1 MNSPFTGKELDM
13 SLKPRK
19 RCATLLI
26 VREHELGC
34 AKITVFTYQ
43 MSKDPGV
50 QHRTPLAELQGQ
62 RHCVLKVL

>member
-1 MNSPFTGKELDM
+1 MNSLFTGKELEM

-26 VREHELGC
+26 MGEHKLGC
-34 AKITVFTYQ
+34 AEITVFTYQ

-50 QHRTPLAELQGQ
+50 
-62 RHCVLKVL
+62 